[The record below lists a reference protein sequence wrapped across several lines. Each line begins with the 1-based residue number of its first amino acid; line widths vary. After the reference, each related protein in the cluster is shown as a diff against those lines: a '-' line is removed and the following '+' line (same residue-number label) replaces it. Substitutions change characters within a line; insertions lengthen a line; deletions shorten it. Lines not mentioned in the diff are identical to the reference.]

1 MLLSCA
7 DQSFSQ
13 QLQPPKSS
21 KKRAVWVPSP
31 PSVPFPHERESP
43 RSALQ
48 TYLRENLFLKALI
61 VFAIMG
67 AISATEKEKKKTQI
81 KTNKKNPRALKQQS
95 QTRRAE
101 SNSKLQPWQN
111 RHVCSPIIGYHIFTS
126 QIKESPLCFLHCKNT
141 VLWLNSPFFLTQGA
155 ALQFHC
161 SKQLDRHRRTAG
173 GVRQGFCL
181 TSTIRTAWYSQH
193 WAGKWIWCFPILF
206 LVQEVWTDFITLS
219 LWRGERPPTS
229 TLLHSLDFSYSR
241 SSRFVRL

>member
-67 AISATEKEKKKTQI
+67 AISATEKKKTKNQI
-81 KTNKKNPRALKQQS
+81 KTNQQKNPCALKQQS

-101 SNSKLQPWQN
+101 SNSKLQPWQKDAQQACVLSDH
-111 RHVCSPIIGYHIFTS
+111 RLSYFHITDQGEPTLLS
-126 QIKESPLCFLHCKNT
+126 ALQDT

-181 TSTIRTAWYSQH
+181 TSTIRTAGYSEH
-193 WAGKWIWCFPILF
+193 
-206 LVQEVWTDFITLS
+206 
-219 LWRGERPPTS
+219 
-229 TLLHSLDFSYSR
+229 
-241 SSRFVRL
+241 